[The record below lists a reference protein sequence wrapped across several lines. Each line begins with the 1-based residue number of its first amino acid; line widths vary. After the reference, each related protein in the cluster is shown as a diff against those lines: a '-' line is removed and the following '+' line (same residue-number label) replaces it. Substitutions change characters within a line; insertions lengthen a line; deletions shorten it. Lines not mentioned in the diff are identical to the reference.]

1 MRKALRGEAAGLA
14 ILLAAAAL
22 LAARPA
28 AAAEGKGP
36 IEGGRYKIH
45 ILTIGQGDEL
55 FARFGHI
62 GVVVDDRER
71 MTRKVF
77 NFGTFDF
84 EDPALRIKY
93 ARGFL
98 TYWLSV
104 SSYRGLLG
112 FYQYDNR
119 EVTLRTLA
127 LSPEQAAEVATR
139 LEINARPENREYQY
153 RHYLDNCC
161 TRIRDLIDDAAGGAI
176 RRGRDSKPTG
186 RTFRDW
192 TRRALEG
199 MPIYSAVILYSL
211 GPAIDRPIT
220 RWEEEFLPSVLSEDL
235 DATRL
240 PDGRKLVESSRVV
253 LERRGPAVG
262 AKVETLDVVV
272 IAATG
277 AVLAFG
283 LLVPLLVRRRGLA
296 NRALGVGLA
305 TYGLI
310 AGLGGLMLV
319 LYWTAT
325 THYDTHYNENLLVTP
340 VTHLWL
346 LGPGLKLL
354 FTGRLGARTR
364 RLLEVYAAA
373 ALGVVFLDVAL
384 KLGPFIQGNWGVIA
398 FAAFA
403 DAALLTGL
411 RRCR

>member
-1 MRKALRGEAAGLA
+1 MQRSFAGTA
-14 ILLAAAAL
+14 VVVSILLAAAL

-28 AAAEGKGP
+28 AAAEGNRP

-45 ILTIGQGDEL
+45 VITVGQGDAL

-62 GVVVDDRER
+62 GVVVDDRAAR
-71 MTRKVF
+71 TRKVY

-84 EDPALRIKY
+84 DDPALRIRY
-93 ARGFL
+93 ARGDL
-98 TYWLSV
+98 TYWLSIA
-104 SSYRGLLG
+104 SYRGLLE

-119 EVTLRTLA
+119 DVRLRTIA
-127 LSPEQAAEVATR
+127 LTPAQAEEVATR
-139 LEINARPENREYQY
+139 LEINARPENRAYKY

-161 TRIRDLIDDAAGGAI
+161 TRIRDVIDRASGGAI

-186 RTFRDW
+186 RTYRDW

-211 GPAIDRPIT
+211 GPAIDKPIT
-220 RWEEEFLPSVLSEDL
+220 RWDEEFLPSVLSEDL

-240 PDGRKLVESSRVV
+240 PDGRPLVESSRVV
-253 LERRGPAVG
+253 LRRRGPVVG
-262 AKVETLDVVV
+262 SE
-272 IAATG
+272 IATADIIALSALG

-283 LLVPLLVRRRGLA
+283 LLVPLLVRRRVLA

-305 TYGLI
+305 TYGLV

-319 LYWTAT
+319 LYWTWT
-325 THYDTHYNENLLVTP
+325 THTDTHYNENLLVTP

-364 RLLEVYAAA
+364 RVLEVYAAA
-373 ALGVVFLDVAL
+373 ALGVVFLDLAL
-384 KLGPFIQGNWGVIA
+384 KLGPFIQDNTGAIA